1 MSQRKPPGV
10 SWESFVERQIREG
23 MERGVVDR
31 LVGEGKPISGLAEPR
46 DDDWWIKE
54 KLKREQV
61 SFLPP
66 TLAIRRDVELA
77 REAIAAA
84 ATEVEA
90 RRLIAEINVK
100 IIDVNSKATSGP
112 PSTVMPLDVE
122 STVDKWRTAGQG

>member
-23 MERGVVDR
+23 MERGEFDR
-31 LVGEGKPISGLAEPR
+31 LEGAGKPIAGLTEPR
-46 DDDWWIKE
+46 DDDWWIKG

-84 ATEVEA
+84 VTENEA
-90 RRLIAEINVK
+90 RLLIAAINAK
-100 IIDVNSKATSGP
+100 IIDVNSKATAGP

-122 STVDKWRTAGQG
+122 PTVDRWRARAR

>member
-1 MSQRKPPGV
+1 MTQRKPPGV
-10 SWESFVERQIREG
+10 SWESFVERRIREG
-23 MERGVVDR
+23 MERGEFDR
-31 LVGEGKPISGLAEPR
+31 LEGSGKPIAGLTEPH
-46 DDDWWIKE
+46 DDDWWIRE

-84 ATEVEA
+84 TTEAEV
-90 RRLIAEINVK
+90 RQLIAEINAKVVA
-100 IIDVNSKATSGP
+100 VNSKATAGP

-122 STVDKWRTAGQG
+122 STVDKWRLTTR